1 MALKGNTNEEKIR
14 NFLFSKGL
22 SEAATFGLMG
32 NMYAESGLLPNNL
45 QNSYERKLG
54 FTDASYTLAVDSG
67 SYTNFAKDSA
77 GYGICQWTYGA
88 RKQAL
93 YDYARKTARSIADLE
108 MQLEFL
114 WQELTTSYKGVL
126 NGISDAKTIREAS
139 DIVLT
144 KFERPKDQGE
154 FVKIK
159 RASYG
164 EKFAKNY
171 HKTNNEPKKETL
183 VSTKTVISNCGKDER
198 GQYKN
203 GQAGDQTG
211 KEWVLREWYSKPW
224 KYVLR
229 HPDPNV
235 RSLNADLAKKAA
247 LNDNVGYD
255 KNQRTTYERELKRAD
270 YDPSK
275 IDTPCEADCSAGV
288 IANVKACGV
297 LLGDDKLKNC
307 SATYTGNM
315 KSGLEKAGFQVLT
328 DRKYL
333 DSSSYLLAGDILL
346 GDGHTCTNI
355 TDGAFAREDTEGL
368 TNSPSYL
375 KGHTYTLMVELYV
388 RTGPGKNYL
397 AKKHSELTPDG
408 QKHDTNNNGALNKG
422 TRVTCLDVSY
432 DGEDIW
438 IKTPS
443 GWMAAYY
450 KGAIYIN

>member
-14 NFLFSKGL
+14 NFLFAKGL
-22 SEAATFGLMG
+22 SEVATFGLMG
-32 NMYAESGLLPNNL
+32 NIYAESGLLPNNL
-45 QNSYERKLG
+45 QNSYEKKLG

-67 SYTNFAKDSA
+67 SYTNFVGDAA
-77 GYGICQWTYGA
+77 GYGLCQWTSSG
-88 RKQAL
+88 RKQNMINF
-93 YDYARKTARSIADLE
+93 ARKTARSIADLE

-114 WQELTTSYKGVL
+114 WQELTTSYKSTL
-126 NGISDAKTIREAS
+126 SGISDAKTIREAS

-144 KFERPKDQGE
+144 KFERPRDQSE
-154 FVKIK
+154 TVKKK

-164 EKFAKNY
+164 EKFYNNY
-171 HKTNNEPKKETL
+171 HKKDEAPKQETL

-198 GQYKN
+198 GKFK
-203 GQAGDQTG
+203 GGAAGDQTG

-255 KNQRTTYERELKRAD
+255 QNQRTTYERELKKAD

-307 SATYTGNM
+307 TATYTGNM

-355 TDGAFAREDTEGL
+355 TDGSFARDDTQGL
-368 TNSPSYL
+368 TNSPTYL
-375 KGHTYTLMVELYV
+375 KGQVYTLMVELNV
-388 RTGPGKNYL
+388 RKGPGKNYL
-397 AKKHSELTPDG
+397 AKKHNELTADG
-408 QKHDTNNNGALNKG
+408 QKHDTNNNGALDKG
-422 TRVTCLDVSY
+422 TKVTCLEVSY

-438 IKTPS
+438 IRTPS
-443 GWMAAYY
+443 GWLAAYY
-450 KGAIYIN
+450 QGKIYIN